1 MSDACRLSRWT
12 ETYLDGELS
21 PEHTVDFEDHLGDCC
36 CCQDKLKFEQALR
49 FSIRRTVRIASFPSS
64 DFEQRIRAVVAT
76 QRDSESNETATGRD
90 SSARSVARTGA
101 SQRQAPVAALHPRPL
116 TWRAIAPLSVAAA
129 AALVFA
135 AVKNESTPFDDLPGT
150 VNAGATNK
158 LPPKDTMQTVREFLD
173 QLATDT
179 EHHPEELAGVGL
191 DGEQVFI
198 TSRPPAVIDVG
209 RRHLPLPELKSL
221 GAIWEGLHYRNLAM
235 HSHVP
240 SLHYRIG
247 GHRVLV
253 WAYDS
258 ERVPLR
264 AVLQA
269 RVARSEPVF
278 VGTRQGLAIAAVER
292 GNNGLVIT
300 TDLSTSEAAELAVT
314 AAVH

>member
-1 MSDACRLSRWT
+1 MTDACRLSRWA

-21 PEHTVDFEDHLGDCC
+21 PEHTVDFEDHLSDCRS
-36 CCQDKLKFEQALR
+36 CQERLKFEQALR
-49 FSIRRTVRIASFPSS
+49 FSVRRTVRVATYPSH
-64 DFEQRIRAVVAT
+64 DFESRMRAAMVGARDCATDVA
-76 QRDSESNETATGRD
+76 EAKPALEPSNHA
-90 SSARSVARTGA
+90 
-101 SQRQAPVAALHPRPL
+101 APLVPLHPRPL

-135 AVKNESTPFDDLPGT
+135 AMRNEPTQPTGPGPT
-150 VNAGATNK
+150 TAGMTS
-158 LPPKDTMQTVREFLD
+158 KDTMQTVRDFLD

-179 EHHPEELAGVGL
+179 EHHPDGAAALVEE
-191 DGEQVFI
+191 GEPVFV
-198 TSRPPAVIDVG
+198 TTRPPTIINVG
-209 RRHLPLPELKSL
+209 QRRLPLPELKSL

-235 HSHVP
+235 HGRTP

-247 GHRVLV
+247 GHRVLL

-269 RVARSEPVF
+269 QVARSQPVF

-292 GNNGLVIT
+292 GSNGIAIT

-314 AAVH
+314 AAIH